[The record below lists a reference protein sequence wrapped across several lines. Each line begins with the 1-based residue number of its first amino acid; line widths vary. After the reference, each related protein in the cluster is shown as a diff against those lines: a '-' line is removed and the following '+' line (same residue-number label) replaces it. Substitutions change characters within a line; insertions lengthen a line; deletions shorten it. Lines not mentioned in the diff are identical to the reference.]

1 MGGEIFLI
9 GKPVFLRKNKEVI
22 YLVLRVLVNHVTM
35 IQISNYTKEVLMST
49 IQSNSASAQTC
60 ATSLVTAAAGINS
73 VAAISEDKTSK
84 YIGNDLV
91 QGLIANEK
99 SIGDNIASQ
108 LNQFVGLVHSVDSRF
123 QATDQ
128 GLSQEIRK
136 D

>member
-1 MGGEIFLI
+1 
-9 GKPVFLRKNKEVI
+9 
-22 YLVLRVLVNHVTM
+22 
-35 IQISNYTKEVLMST
+35 MST

-60 ATSLVTAAAGINS
+60 ATSLVTAAGSIGNVS
-73 VAAISEDKTSK
+73 AISEDKTSK
-84 YIGNDLV
+84 YTGNDLV

-99 SIGDNIASQ
+99 SIGANIASQ